1 MICSLNFTCR
11 VSARLSQSLPALSE
25 HSVFLYV
32 SHVCIALNIQHI
44 MQNTWGNYG
53 IFFMKT
59 VTFRVLFTEG
69 GYPLEKGPKKGP
81 KFCYTHFTFWSHFR
95 AKVSIGTLPK
105 KHEILGCPQNGPKA
119 AFGRPGCPNGAQKG
133 AFWRSFWY
141 LFRVRC
147 QK

>member
-1 MICSLNFTCR
+1 
-11 VSARLSQSLPALSE
+11 
-25 HSVFLYV
+25 
-32 SHVCIALNIQHI
+32 
-44 MQNTWGNYG
+44 
-53 IFFMKT
+53 MKN

-69 GYPLEKGPKKGP
+69 GTLWKKVITKKGS
-81 KFCYTHFTFWSHFR
+81 KSNFTQPSFWSHFR

-141 LFRVRC
+141 LFRDRC